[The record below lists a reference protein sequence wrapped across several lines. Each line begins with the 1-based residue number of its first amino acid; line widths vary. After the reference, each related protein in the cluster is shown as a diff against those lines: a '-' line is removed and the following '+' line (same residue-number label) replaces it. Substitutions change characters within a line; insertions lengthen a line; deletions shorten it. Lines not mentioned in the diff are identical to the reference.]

1 VEIIYTND
9 SGISVTL
16 RQIKPYF
23 ITKLDGV
30 GRIRQSITTFHAPEQ
45 DGDFFVSSSVDMR
58 NITIEG
64 QILAD
69 NFEQS
74 YDLRRNLLKIFT
86 PKLRGTLTFRSRKIS
101 CIVEEAAFSATSSAK
116 SPAFFIS
123 LLCPAPFFES
133 INDTIAE
140 LASWQENFSFPLE
153 VTSSGIELGYR
164 QPSQIIEILNDGDVD
179 CGLEIIFKALGNVEN
194 PELRKL
200 ETGEFMRIN
209 TTLTNGQEIHVFTHF
224 ANKKVILVDGNTQT
238 NAFSLI
244 DTDSTFFQLSTGI
257 NTLRYD
263 SDSNLDLL
271 EVEIKYRLL
280 YLAI

>member
-30 GRIRQSITTFHAPEQ
+30 GRVRQSITTFHAPQQ
-45 DGDFFVSSSVDMR
+45 DGNFFVSSSVDMR

-64 QILAD
+64 QLLAD
-69 NFEQS
+69 NIDHS
-74 YDLRRNLLKIFT
+74 YSLRRQLLKIFT
-86 PKLRGTLTFRSRKIS
+86 PKLRGTLTFRNRKID

-116 SPAFFIS
+116 NPAFFIS

-133 INDTIAE
+133 VNDTIAE
-140 LASWQENFSFPLE
+140 LASWEENFSFPLE
-153 VTSSGIELGYR
+153 ITSDGIEFGIR

-179 CGLEIIFKALGNVEN
+179 CGLEIIFKALGSVEN

-209 TTLTNGQEIHVFTHF
+209 TTLTNGKEIHVFTHF
-224 ANKKVILVDGNTQT
+224 ANKKVVLVDGNTTT

-244 DTDSTFFQLSTGI
+244 DTDSTFFQLSAGI

-263 SDSNLDLL
+263 SVSTLDWL
-271 EVEIKYRLL
+271 EVEIKFRLL
-280 YLAI
+280 FLGV